1 MQETLVQF
9 LDWED
14 PLEKGKAATPVFW
27 PGGFTEAK
35 SSLESLLKWTFLLSG
50 HWASRNTQQFT
61 LPASSFS
68 CCIHTSL
75 YPNVLI

>member
-1 MQETLVQF
+1 MQETLVRF
-9 LDWED
+9 LDWKD

-50 HWASRNTQQFT
+50 HWASRNT

-68 CCIHTSL
+68 CCIHVSLYTSL